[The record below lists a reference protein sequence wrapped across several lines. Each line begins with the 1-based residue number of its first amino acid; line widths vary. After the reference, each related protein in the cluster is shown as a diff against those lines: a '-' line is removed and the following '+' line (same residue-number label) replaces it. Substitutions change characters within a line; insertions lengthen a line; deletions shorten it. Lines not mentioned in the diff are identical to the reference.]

1 MKKQITKFFLL
12 SLLLIFF
19 FSKNTFSQT
28 EDLFFS
34 EYIEGSSNNKALEI
48 FNGTGADIDLVNYQV
63 WKIANGGEWTE
74 NSPLELS
81 GILLNNDV
89 FVICNSSSDEN
100 ILSQMDLEWGQANF
114 NGDDAIGLAKLI
126 EGTWTLIDVIGE
138 DGDDIGTGWEVAGI
152 ENATKDHT
160 LIRKS
165 NVTVGNINWLISAG
179 SDANN
184 SEWIV
189 TDQDNFTNLG
199 FHEFTGGGTGNNS
212 PIIVGITISPEN
224 PNFNDEVTIS
234 ANVTD
239 DNEVVSVFLNWGT
252 EEENLLNNLEM
263 TISEGNIFSVTIPE
277 QSEGATIFYQITAT
291 DDEDVIS
298 NSAINS
304 YTVASL
310 PSEYTIYQLQ
320 TEDHADENIITTGIV
335 TAVFENENLYT
346 IQDGTGE
353 YSGIWVSGT
362 NVIIGDYVNITG
374 TVLESSDLTLITVS
388 NFVLFDT
395 EPTVIPEATIIMT
408 GDLSNEAYEGVLVKV
423 ENAICTNPAL
433 GYGEWEVDDNIDS
446 SGPCVIDDLGF
457 SYVPTLQSSY
467 DITGVVYFSYG
478 NFKLEP
484 RNEQDIIENITEEI
498 SLIITSPTENE
509 EFTETNVE
517 ISFIVNNFLIGE
529 TTATDVNGHISY
541 VLDQNEAVN
550 YYENNPILLE
560 NLSEG
565 EHTITLELL
574 DNDNNSIEP
583 AITSSVTFSIIG
595 IPTLSIYEIQG
606 QQETSPY
613 VNETVTTS
621 GTVTAVADNGF
632 FMQNGEGAWNGIF
645 VVLDENSPFTM
656 PTFADEVQITGLVY
670 ENYDYTQIKDL
681 SNLITLFSESVL
693 PNALTITTNEVNLEE
708 YESVL
713 VKVENAICTNA
724 NISENYGKWELN
736 DDSGVALADDI
747 IFAYEPTLGN
757 NYDITGVVDYA
768 YDVFTINPRNEQDII
783 ENITEEIS
791 LIITSPTENEEFTE
805 TNVEISFIVNNF
817 LIGETTATDVNGHI
831 SYVLDQNEAVNYYEN
846 NPILLENLS
855 EGEHTITL
863 ELLDNDNNS
872 IEPAI
877 TSSVT
882 FSIIGIPTLSIYE
895 IQGQQETSPYVNETV
910 TTSGTVTAVADN
922 GFFMQN
928 GEGAWNGIFVV
939 LDENSPF
946 TMPTFADEV
955 QITGLVYENY
965 DYTQIKDLSNLITLF
980 SESVLPNALTITT
993 NEVNLEEYES
1003 VLVKVENAICT
1014 NANISENYGKW
1025 ELNDDSGVALAD
1037 DIIFAYEPTLG
1048 NNYDITGVVDYA
1060 YDVFTINPRNENDII
1075 DNGAGEASINIISP
1089 NGGETWYQGTT
1100 NTITW
1105 ASVNYEELIDIVLIY
1120 EEIYSIVEIA
1130 NGIENNGSFEW
1141 NIDENIILGNARIK
1155 ISATENA
1162 ELFDMSENYFTISES
1177 GNMPEVGDVI
1187 INEVGEP
1194 YGMINTYQNSY
1205 IELYNTTNEA
1215 IDIGNWNVYSTEV
1228 YGAKGDAS
1236 FVFPA
1241 GTIIE
1246 ANGFLIA
1253 TRNRDEFLL
1262 NYTEVDASIVP
1273 IAESTIGEGIYI
1285 KENYYFSVKDAND
1298 NLIDETTFEVD
1309 WNSQVYE
1316 KTTPEADGNL
1326 IESWYLT
1333 YSLTPFEGTP
1343 GEINSIE
1350 PEANEYTINE
1360 IQTGEHFGEMVITN
1374 GIVTAV
1380 FENANKFTVQDGN
1393 GAYSG
1398 IWVNGN
1404 EVALGDEITLKGMV
1418 DLDFEH
1424 ITLINASEIIVN
1436 SSENN
1441 LPSAEELEISQIL
1454 NDEFEGV
1461 LIKVLGRCTSI
1472 NPDHPENYGEWQ
1484 ITSIEN
1490 NDSIRIDDIGIV
1502 FAPTY
1507 QNDYEVTGILNF
1519 SYGNYKIEPRDEN
1532 DIESLGDQVP
1542 PLATSINV
1550 LTTTSIEIIFSED
1563 LDITSAENPSNYA
1576 ITGISDENSDIDYTI
1591 TAILDNQSKVI
1602 LSVSPE
1608 MIEGNYVLDISNI
1621 KDIAENQMTDSQD
1634 MPFTITDVSIDN
1646 VTAKAFEIYPNPVQ
1660 NVLYFKN
1667 FNKIEKIE
1675 IYNTIGKVIF
1685 TNNGNRSHIDISNFE
1700 KGIYFIKI
1708 NTKEKNIFIE
1718 KIIKN

>member
-12 SLLLIFF
+12 SLLLTFF

-34 EYIEGSSNNKALEI
+34 EYIEGSSYNKSIEI
-48 FNGTGADIDLVNYQV
+48 FNGTGADIDLANYQV
-63 WKIANGGEWTE
+63 WKISNGGEWTE
-74 NSPLELS
+74 NSPLALS

-89 FVICNSSSDEN
+89 FVLYHGSSVEDIIN
-100 ILSQMDLEWGQANF
+100 QGDLEWGESF

-165 NVTVGNINWLISAG
+165 NVAVGNINWLISAG
-179 SDANN
+179 SDENN

-212 PIIVGITISPEN
+212 PIIVGITISPEE

-263 TISEGNIFSVTIPE
+263 TISEGNIFSATIPE

-291 DDEDVIS
+291 DDENVIS

-310 PSEYTIYQLQ
+310 PIAYTIYQLQ
-320 TEDHADENIITTGIV
+320 TEDHSDENIITTGIV
-335 TAVFENENLYT
+335 TAVFESENLYT

-374 TVLESSDLTLITVS
+374 TVSESSDLTLITVS
-388 NFVLFDT
+388 NLVLFDT
-395 EPTVIPEATIIMT
+395 EPTVIPEATVIMT

-423 ENAICTNPAL
+423 ENAICTDPDLA
-433 GYGEWEVDDNIDS
+433 YGEWEVDDNIDS
-446 SGPCVIDDLGF
+446 SGPCIIDDLGF

-517 ISFIVNNFLIGE
+517 ISFIVNNFVIGE

-541 VLDQNEAVN
+541 VLDENEAVN

-681 SNLITLFSESVL
+681 SNFLITFSSENLLINPV
-693 PNALTITTNEVNLEE
+693 TITTNEVNLEK

-713 VKVENAICTNA
+713 VKVENAICTDA
-724 NISENYGKWELN
+724 NTSDNYGKWELN

-747 IFAYEPTLGN
+747 IFAYAPTLGN

-768 YDVFTINPRNEQDII
+768 YGD
-783 ENITEEIS
+783 
-791 LIITSPTENEEFTE
+791 
-805 TNVEISFIVNNF
+805 
-817 LIGETTATDVNGHI
+817 
-831 SYVLDQNEAVNYYEN
+831 
-846 NPILLENLS
+846 
-855 EGEHTITL
+855 
-863 ELLDNDNNS
+863 
-872 IEPAI
+872 
-877 TSSVT
+877 
-882 FSIIGIPTLSIYE
+882 
-895 IQGQQETSPYVNETV
+895 
-910 TTSGTVTAVADN
+910 
-922 GFFMQN
+922 
-928 GEGAWNGIFVV
+928 
-939 LDENSPF
+939 
-946 TMPTFADEV
+946 
-955 QITGLVYENY
+955 
-965 DYTQIKDLSNLITLF
+965 
-980 SESVLPNALTITT
+980 
-993 NEVNLEEYES
+993 
-1003 VLVKVENAICT
+1003 
-1014 NANISENYGKW
+1014 
-1025 ELNDDSGVALAD
+1025 
-1037 DIIFAYEPTLG
+1037 
-1048 NNYDITGVVDYA
+1048 
-1060 YDVFTINPRNENDII
+1060 FTINPRNENDII
-1075 DNGAGEASINIISP
+1075 DNGAGESSITLNTP

-1100 NTITW
+1100 NTISWT
-1105 ASVNYEELIDIVLIY
+1105 SVNYEELIDIVLIY
-1120 EEIYSIVEIA
+1120 EEVYSIVEIA

-1141 NIDENIILGNARIK
+1141 NIDESIILGNARIK

-1177 GNMPEVGDVI
+1177 GNIPEVGDVI

-1194 YGMINTYQNSY
+1194 YGMTNTYQNSY

-1215 IDIGNWNVYSTEV
+1215 IEIGNWTVYSTEV

-1236 FVFPA
+1236 FVFLA

-1253 TRNRDEFLL
+1253 TRDRDEFLL

-1273 IAESTIGEGIYI
+1273 IAESTTGEGVYI

-1360 IQTGEHFGEMVITN
+1360 IQTGEYFGEMVITN

-1436 SSENN
+1436 SSGNN

-1507 QNDYEVTGILNF
+1507 ENDYEVTGILNF

-1532 DIESLGDQVP
+1532 DIESLGDQLP
-1542 PLATSINV
+1542 PVATSVNV

-1563 LDITSAENPSNYA
+1563 LDLTSAENSSNYA
-1576 ITGISDENSDIDYTI
+1576 ITGISNENSDIDYTI
-1591 TAILDNQSKVI
+1591 TATLDNQSKVI

-1621 KDIAENQMTDSQD
+1621 KDIAENQMTDSQA